1 MVPKQNFEDYK
12 KKLEARGK
20 LIVPAVAS
28 NADITEW
35 VRILIKDVM
44 TSPMEDEKPKDEKK
58 KLEKKLAQNDKN
70 PYVRAREELLSKSKI
85 LRTDIERMEREG
97 NTSTRIYLDFVA
109 QVKTLGDKLSQ

>member
-1 MVPKQNFEDYK
+1 
-12 KKLEARGK
+12 
-20 LIVPAVAS
+20 
-28 NADITEW
+28 
-35 VRILIKDVM
+35 M